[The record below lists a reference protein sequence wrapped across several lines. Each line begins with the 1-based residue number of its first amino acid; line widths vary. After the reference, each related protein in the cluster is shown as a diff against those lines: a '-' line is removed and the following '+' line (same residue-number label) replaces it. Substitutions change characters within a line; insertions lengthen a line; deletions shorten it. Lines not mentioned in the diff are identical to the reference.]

1 MSRSKWKGPYTK
13 KKAVQYNLRRVK
25 KISRHQ
31 EITPSMLG
39 ETVAVH
45 NGLSMSSLDLSS
57 NYMVG
62 RKVGEF
68 VPTRAVFSFKK
79 KKK

>member
-1 MSRSKWKGPYTK
+1 MK
-13 KKAVQYNLRRVK
+13 KKVVQPSNSRVVK
-25 KISRHQ
+25 KISRYQ

-45 NGLSMSSLDLSS
+45 NGLSWSSLDLSS

-68 VPTRAVFSFKK
+68 VPTRAIFSFKK